1 MSCAG
6 GMETTGRC
14 RCETDVTTAITI
26 SRPTRSRAHARGRP
40 IAGAVGL
47 VGAGLLVAVCST
59 LIIYNRLVR
68 SAETVDAAWAQ
79 VANVMRRRS
88 DLLPNLV
95 AVTAAHAAHERAL
108 LDSVSAARNA
118 YTASASLADQVER
131 MRRLE
136 GLTAR
141 MLATEE
147 RYPELKSSR
156 VYEGLRFELLG
167 TENRIATERSRYNE
181 AVRAFRTLRR
191 RWPSNIV
198 ARAFS
203 LPDPPAY

>member
-1 MSCAG
+1 
-6 GMETTGRC
+6 METTVRC
-14 RCETDVTTAITI
+14 RCQTDVATAITT
-26 SRPTRSRAHARGRP
+26 SHWTSARVSARRRP
-40 IAGAVGL
+40 IAWVVRTIGI
-47 VGAGLLVAVCST
+47 GLLFAVCAT
-59 LIIYNRLVR
+59 FIIYNRLVR

-95 AVTAAHAAHERAL
+95 AVTAAYAAHERAL
-108 LDSVSAARNA
+108 LDSVSAARSA

-136 GLTAR
+136 GLTTR
-141 MLATEE
+141 MLAAEE
-147 RYPELKSSR
+147 RYPELKSSHL
-156 VYEGLRFELLG
+156 YAGLRFELLG

-191 RWPSNIV
+191 RWPSKMV